1 MHLFRDAI
9 GLAAYGAG
17 YVSAMSIAVGGIV
30 VVIDFIDARRRPS
43 FKLRVGKANAGV
55 DDIGV
60 DARTAGVVRVGIVER
75 EVVLIEPVETP
86 VGIRFRVDDVHHL
99 RLFDVGNQ
107 RMLSQR
113 CGGRIGQMRR
123 ETAQSVRV
131 RESERTR
138 MRSHKGS
145 RGAADILDGRVQH
158 DDVLSRD
165 QFLRRV
171 RRVQRNR
178 PARCDRR
185 RCFGACKRTSGR
197 HDGDAPDKS
206 PHELN
211 PPTEKNVRW
220 DAARYSQTYRD
231 EYHEVQV
238 GARTKKRP
246 ADGSRPVRNAS

>member
-1 MHLFRDAI
+1 
-9 GLAAYGAG
+9 
-17 YVSAMSIAVGGIV
+17 
-30 VVIDFIDARRRPS
+30 
-43 FKLRVGKANAGV
+43 
-55 DDIGV
+55 
-60 DARTAGVVRVGIVER
+60 
-75 EVVLIEPVETP
+75 
-86 VGIRFRVDDVHHL
+86 
-99 RLFDVGNQ
+99 
-107 RMLSQR
+107 MLSQR

-206 PHELN
+206 PHELT
-211 PPTEKNVRW
+211 PPTEKNVRGVRRGIAKLTVTNITKSRW
-220 DAARYSQTYRD
+220 EDGPKKDRPTGVGRSGMRTRSLRSHAVDVASDAEGRRTRD
-231 EYHEVQV
+231 GIGHDRH
-238 GARTKKRP
+238 GAHQLELHRKG
-246 ADGSRPVRNAS
+246 A